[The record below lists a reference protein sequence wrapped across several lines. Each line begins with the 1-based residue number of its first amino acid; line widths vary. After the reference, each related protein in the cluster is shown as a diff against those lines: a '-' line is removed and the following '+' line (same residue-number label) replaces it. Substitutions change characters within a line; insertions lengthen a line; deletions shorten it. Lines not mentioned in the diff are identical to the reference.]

1 MRSHPSRVTIVTRCG
16 NRLRSI
22 IKLPI
27 RGSIG
32 AAAPRVALLSYK
44 SQPPILPVRCEKMRV
59 AREMLPRDERHRK
72 EKAKAKASGAET
84 KTVARARGRGSCN
97 TGRIRLA

>member
-1 MRSHPSRVTIVTRCG
+1 M
-16 NRLRSI
+16 
-22 IKLPI
+22 
-27 RGSIG
+27 
-32 AAAPRVALLSYK
+32 ALLSYK

-84 KTVARARGRGSCN
+84 KTAREVAAVVTQGAFISPR
-97 TGRIRLA
+97 